1 MNPHLIQQAIERT
14 QNAMLLATVKP
25 SPKGSGGGS
34 SSVEPPMPLP
44 VGIISAKRELRDVL
58 LLWTDL
64 VSDGMDVV
72 ANCDPTDT
80 SMLEWLSGNERATFL
95 ATHDAAGDFL
105 DELTTITK
113 SLENPYLPRFGRKY
127 LGFHGGGDVYVKEGQ
142 TEVTLAD
149 GTIERVD
156 TIRTWSAQHVLD
168 WTGTAQEVAKA
179 IKDYFGH
186 DITPK
191 QIANARDKDSRRA
204 KENGLKSLRKIGKDH
219 VYRLGDVLD
228 RLVTKELS
236 PKT

>member
-1 MNPHLIQQAIERT
+1 MNPHLIVQAIERT
-14 QNAMLLATVKP
+14 QTALMIATEKP
-25 SPKGSGGGS
+25 SPKGSGRGS
-34 SSVEPPMPLP
+34 SSVEPPTPLP
-44 VGIISAKRELRDVL
+44 VGIISAKRELRDIL
-58 LLWTDL
+58 LLWVDL

-72 ANCDPTDT
+72 ANCDPTED
-80 SMLEWLSGNERATFL
+80 SMLNWLAGDERATHL
-95 ATHDAAGDFL
+95 ATHDAALDFL
-105 DELTTITK
+105 EELTTVTK
-113 SLENPYLPRFGRKY
+113 QIENPYSPRFGRKY
-127 LGFHGGGDVYVKEGQ
+127 LGYHGGGDVYVKEGQ

-186 DITPK
+186 ELTPK
-191 QIANARDKDSRRA
+191 QIANARDKDARRA
-204 KENGLKSLRKIGKDH
+204 KEGGLKSLRKIGKDH